1 MSEASE
7 LHSDRNYTVRT
18 KINKPVAEVFAA
30 IVSSEH
36 ATKYFVN
43 KTSGDMVEG
52 TKVDWTSDEYG
63 TNEVTIKK
71 VVANEL
77 IQLGLDSENWQK
89 TNDDSYEVLVSF
101 EFEVLDE
108 NSTMVSISES
118 GWRHD
123 AEGYKG
129 SHDNCGGWQ
138 DFLLCLKGYLE
149 YGIDLR
155 K

>member
-1 MSEASE
+1 MSES
-7 LHSDRNYTVRT
+7 SDRNYTIRT

-30 IVSSEH
+30 IVSKEQ
-36 ATKYFVN
+36 AVKYFVN
-43 KTSGDMVEG
+43 ATSGDMVEG
-52 TKVDWTSDEYG
+52 TKVDWTWDEWG
-63 TNEVTIKK
+63 TNEVTVKK
-71 VVANEL
+71 VVPNEL

-89 TNDDSYEVLVSF
+89 TNDDSYEVTVSF
-101 EFEVLDE
+101 EFEVLNE
-108 NSTMVSISES
+108 NATMVSISES

-155 K
+155 T